1 VFMCNGWRRGNVCV
15 ACEGVNRCDSEW
27 HFEGF
32 GLSSDV
38 VSEVVWLGCV
48 GCGSAGYQWLR
59 VWSLVLWCY
68 WLCMLMGN
76 QW

>member
-1 VFMCNGWRRGNVCV
+1 MCRSCLVQWMCGCGSW
-15 ACEGVNRCDSEW
+15 NRCDLEW

-48 GCGSAGYQWLR
+48 GCGSAGYEGLR
-59 VWSLVLWCY
+59 VRVLGSSI
-68 WLCMLMGN
+68 LE
-76 QW
+76 